1 MSELQYEQVA
11 VESFLETDDVLTVA
25 IKSSAPYDV
34 EDKKNFEGLLQI
46 HTSFAAPLVIAEA
59 YQA

>member
-1 MSELQYEQVA
+1 MSELQYKQVA

-25 IKSSAPYDV
+25 TKSSAPYNI

-46 HTSFAAPLVIAEA
+46 YTSFAILLVIAEA